1 MMNIKEALENALVFT
16 ISSISLVFVVIFAIV
31 FYTLPYI
38 LIIGGSVAVVLYILQ
53 FFGVI

>member
-1 MMNIKEALENALVFT
+1 MNTKEALENALVFT
-16 ISSISLVFVVIFAIV
+16 IRSISLVFVVIFAIV

-38 LIIGGSVAVVLYILQ
+38 LIIGGPVAIVLYILQ